1 MLGSQLFNPE
11 EDLPSLSSIDWIV
24 NFGTL
29 QIASREAVNL
39 KGNLQT
45 NPQLSNSLELS
56 GFFFCC
62 KEEWGF
68 QGFLQMEGNFIW
80 KRMRN
85 ILMNSENLIEN
96 LQPRP
101 SVERLDV
108 MQREGSE
115 HLLLLL

>member
-1 MLGSQLFNPE
+1 
-11 EDLPSLSSIDWIV
+11 
-24 NFGTL
+24 
-29 QIASREAVNL
+29 
-39 KGNLQT
+39 
-45 NPQLSNSLELS
+45 
-56 GFFFCC
+56 
-62 KEEWGF
+62 
-68 QGFLQMEGNFIW
+68 MEGNFIW
-80 KRMRN
+80 KRTRN